1 MISKSEIKRLKSLQL
16 GKFRKTEKLY
26 IIEGE
31 KLVDEAL
38 ANHAPIAELYGTE
51 SHPHFEDVIEIT
63 ERELKQISSLKSP
76 NKFLATVK
84 INNKPD
90 LTRNGWT
97 VVLEDI
103 NDPGNLG
110 TIIRLAVWFGFD
122 NVICSKNSCD
132 PYQSKVVQST
142 MGGIFKIPVIKM
154 DLEEYF
160 KQESRSV
167 YTAEMSGKN
176 YKEIA
181 YPNSGVLLMGS
192 ESHGVSNIFSERF
205 SNQITIEKYGNM
217 ESLNVATATAILM
230 SQIRA

>member
-16 GKFRKTEKLY
+16 GKYRKTEKLY
-26 IIEGE
+26 LIEGE

-38 ANHAPIAELYGTE
+38 ANHAPIVELYGTE
-51 SHPHFEDVIEIT
+51 SHPHFEGVIEIT

-84 INNKPD
+84 INEKPD
-90 LTRNGWT
+90 LTRTGWT

-142 MGGIFKIPVIKM
+142 MGGIFKIPVVKM

-160 KQESRSV
+160 RHESRLV
-167 YTAEMSGKN
+167 FTAEMSGKN
-176 YKEIA
+176 SKEIT
-181 YPNSGVLLMGS
+181 YPKSGVLLMGS
-192 ESHGVSNIFSERF
+192 ESHGVSNKLSERF
-205 SNQITIEKYGNM
+205 SNQITIEKYGTM